1 MESMECTKY
10 CQRCVGFGF
19 VLMSK
24 TLEQQH
30 RTQIVHK
37 FFQVCNFRSNV
48 ADLFPICL
56 FFCIR
61 NVFSQINTSLFF
73 SYFFCIFSFLSNLQL
88 QLAKKSSTIG
98 PIGPMCRCPVEWN
111 GMESMECNA
120 VEWNGMQSFW
130 VISSTFGYFGF
141 VFFHFCANSKNKN
154 AHRRSPP
161 DFCFSSHFRFFV
173 LVFVFCS
180 PAPFLRDNS

>member
-56 FFCIR
+56 FLKTQ
-61 NVFSQINTSLFF
+61 SEMADLF
-73 SYFFCIFSFLSNLQL
+73 
-88 QLAKKSSTIG
+88 A
-98 PIGPMCRCPVEWN
+98 
-111 GMESMECNA
+111 
-120 VEWNGMQSFW
+120 
-130 VISSTFGYFGF
+130 
-141 VFFHFCANSKNKN
+141 SK
-154 AHRRSPP
+154 
-161 DFCFSSHFRFFV
+161 C
-173 LVFVFCS
+173 
-180 PAPFLRDNS
+180 

>member
-56 FFCIR
+56 FFLYSKR
-61 NVFSQINTSLFF
+61 
-73 SYFFCIFSFLSNLQL
+73 IFSNQH
-88 QLAKKSSTIG
+88 Q
-98 PIGPMCRCPVEWN
+98 PI
-111 GMESMECNA
+111 
-120 VEWNGMQSFW
+120 F
-130 VISSTFGYFGF
+130 F
-141 VFFHFCANSKNKN
+141 VFFLYFRLFIKSIALAGQKNFN
-154 AHRRSPP
+154 PMDEEP
-161 DFCFSSHFRFFV
+161 I
-173 LVFVFCS
+173 
-180 PAPFLRDNS
+180 